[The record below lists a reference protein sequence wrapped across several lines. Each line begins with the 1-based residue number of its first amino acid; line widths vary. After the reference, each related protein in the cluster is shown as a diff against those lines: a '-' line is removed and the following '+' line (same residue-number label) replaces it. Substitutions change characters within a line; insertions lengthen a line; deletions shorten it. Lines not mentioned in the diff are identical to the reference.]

1 VEDFVSLR
9 LIASARPRVHHDA
22 LDWARRVAAN
32 GGSVSR
38 ATLRAV
44 STFCDAIDRA
54 AIRDRFFRLGIFAGS
69 NLSAALVPLFRGPSL
84 GGTQYGGTID
94 TNNGPFVSGD
104 YSETGASGGLNGSSF
119 SKYLDT
125 GLTYDGM
132 GVPSTSHIGVFKGA
146 GTWNGNQ
153 EIIGSRDADDF
164 YYIQGRAQV
173 GGEHKVHAFNGPSA
187 SGGSFINNAT
197 VSSATNFLVASRTSA
212 SAFALYQNA
221 VSVASTSSAVT
232 IAGCN
237 RPFLV
242 FTRDAST
249 GPSTPY
255 WPYRIL
261 GYSFGLGM
269 TATQVSAY
277 NSAMQAFQTALGRNA

>member
-1 VEDFVSLR
+1 MSLR

-22 LDWARRVAAN
+22 LDWARRTAAN
-32 GGSVSR
+32 GGSVSQS
-38 ATLRAV
+38 TLRSV
-44 STFCDAIDRA
+44 SAFCDAIDRA
-54 AIRDRFFRLGIFAGS
+54 AIRDRFFRLGIFAGR

-84 GGTQYGGTID
+84 TGTQFGNTTD
-94 TNNGPFVSGD
+94 TNNNFVAGD
-104 YSETGASGGLNGSSF
+104 YTETGSSGGLTGNNF
-119 SKYLDT
+119 TKYLNT
-125 GLTYDGM
+125 GLTYDAM
-132 GVPSTSHIGVFKGA
+132 GVPATSHIGVFKGA

-153 EIIGSRDADDF
+153 ELIGARDADDF

-173 GGEHKVHAFNGPSA
+173 GGDHKAHAYNGPST
-187 SGGSFINNAT
+187 SSGSFINNAT
-197 VSSATNFLVASRTSA
+197 VSSATNFLVSSRTSA